1 MTGKSAAGSHSHYE
15 ILICSERRWL
25 VYVCL
30 LESTTGLPPTQ
41 KVCLMGLDANGA
53 RFLLHARSMGVS
65 FDKTLMIGRQD
76 LHLSRESRV
85 NLIHEYRAHF
95 VPGADAILQ
104 KSTSEYAEDFIS
116 CLGATTVDSMDNS
129 SFEGAAICH
138 DLNEPIPADLA
149 AKYDVVLDGGTLE
162 HVFNVREAF
171 RNCMQMVSVG
181 GHYLGIS
188 PANNFMGHG
197 FYQFSPELFFEL
209 FSAANGFEVQ
219 QVILFE
225 HRRNAPWY
233 EVIAPKTVR
242 SRVSVKNSERTYVLV
257 IAKRIAVVDIFATSP
272 QQSDYEAAWHGEG
285 DTAPMRS
292 KRSEGVVANV
302 VENLKRLGC
311 TLFRRT
317 YFEPLYFKR
326 IR

>member
-1 MTGKSAAGSHSHYE
+1 
-15 ILICSERRWL
+15 
-25 VYVCL
+25 
-30 LESTTGLPPTQ
+30 
-41 KVCLMGLDANGA
+41 MGLDANGA

-76 LHLSRESRV
+76 LHLSQETRV
-85 NLIHEYRAHF
+85 DLIREYRTHC
-95 VPGADAILQ
+95 VPDAEKTLQ
-104 KSTSEYAEDFIS
+104 QSTSEYAEDFIS
-116 CLGATTVDSMDNS
+116 CLGATTVESMDHS

-138 DLNEPIPADLA
+138 DLNEPISSDLESQ
-149 AKYDVVLDGGTLE
+149 YDVVLDGGTLE
-162 HVFNVREAF
+162 HVFNVQEAF
-171 RNCMQMVSVG
+171 RNCMKMVKVG

-197 FYQFSPELFFEL
+197 FYQFSPELFFEF

-225 HRRNAPWY
+225 HRRNASWY

-257 IAKRIAVVDIFATSP
+257 IAKRIAEVEIFATSP

-292 KRSEGVVANV
+292 KRSEGAVAGV
-302 VENLKRLGC
+302 IENLKRLVC
-311 TLFRRT
+311 TVFRRT